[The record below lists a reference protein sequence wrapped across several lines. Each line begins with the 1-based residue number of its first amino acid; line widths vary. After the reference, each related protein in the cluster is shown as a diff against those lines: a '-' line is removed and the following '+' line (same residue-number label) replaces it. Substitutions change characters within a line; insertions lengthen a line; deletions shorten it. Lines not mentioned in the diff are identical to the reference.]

1 MKYEKGIVQV
11 YAGHV
16 DDILNAGL
24 RVLFFDES
32 AGPGEGE
39 AFTLEEVS
47 REVPT
52 GRKFFARVM
61 HAIDPQ
67 VVQFNLE
74 PFMEDVNA
82 ETGKPE
88 RMPMAGE
95 FANEKHSVPESV
107 IKALE
112 NSDRIHWSVK
122 TKGEKALWMYRG
134 VKWIGEYSIA
144 EIKFTPDSCEEIKE
158 GKPPVPNLLYLKV
171 QGSGGEAV
179 YAFELDG
186 LA

>member
-1 MKYEKGIVQV
+1 MKYEKGKVQV

-47 REVPT
+47 RGEPT

-74 PFMEDVNA
+74 PFMEDVNS

-95 FANEKHSVPESV
+95 FANEKAIMPGLLAEGATGEWDLRVPGQ
-107 IKALE
+107 KP
-112 NSDRIHWSVK
+112 
-122 TKGEKALWMYRG
+122 LWAYKG
-134 VKWIGEYSIA
+134 VKWVGEYSLVGYLFPSESILLMR
-144 EIKFTPDSCEEIKE
+144 E
-158 GKPPVPNLLYLKV
+158 GKPGIPRELKLKI
-171 QGSGGEAV
+171 QGQGGEYEAAYV
-179 YAFELDG
+179 LK
-186 LA
+186 